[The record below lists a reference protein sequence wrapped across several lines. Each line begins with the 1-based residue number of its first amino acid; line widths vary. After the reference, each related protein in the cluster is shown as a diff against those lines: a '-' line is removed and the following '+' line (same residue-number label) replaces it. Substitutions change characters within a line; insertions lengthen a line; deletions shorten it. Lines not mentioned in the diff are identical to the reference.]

1 MTRQVLY
8 NDPQTESRLSISE
21 KRGADMLGKW
31 LFIIA
36 ASAAILIYINW
47 DKILPAVEPLLR

>member
-1 MTRQVLY
+1 
-8 NDPQTESRLSISE
+8 
-21 KRGADMLGKW
+21 MLGKW